1 MLGIG
6 DYANTSRLM
15 NDNIRQFKGLAS
27 EVASENIQIAQQ
39 ATANARK
46 VADLDDLR
54 DAAQEFG
61 IKTTKELAT
70 KGIKALYKTQLPFT
84 DGATLQ
90 QFDRQAGAG
99 LQDFI
104 SQNQGGKATFQEVQ
118 PTSDPISN
126 LNYTA
131 TPGQPVAS
139 GSLKSP
145 DGEATTSG
153 DAIEMTEMKPTET
166 GSVAET
172 GIETG
177 GDAEEFV
184 KSSADLASET
194 VDAVTEGVTQTIGAG
209 LDATG
214 ILAPLGAIVG
224 LGADIFALFE
234 GAKTTADFVGR
245 EVLKTKPEPTS
256 QGVQIQTPTQPLTIA
271 QKGYGVTPSLDTFDV
286 QHNTVSSRW

>member
-15 NDNIRQFKGLAS
+15 NDDIRQFKGLAS
-27 EVASENIQIAQQ
+27 KVAQENIQIAQE

-54 DAAQEFG
+54 NASQEFA
-61 IKTTKELAT
+61 IKTTKELAS
-70 KGIKALYKTQLPFT
+70 KGLTTLYKTQLPFT
-84 DGATLQ
+84 EGATLQ

-104 SQNQGGKATFQEVQ
+104 MQNQGGKATFQEAE
-118 PTSDPISN
+118 PTGSDPISD
-126 LNYTA
+126 LNYRA
-131 TPGQPVAS
+131 TPGQPEVS
-139 GSLKSP
+139 GSLESP
-145 DGEATTSG
+145 DGPSKVGES
-153 DAIEMTEMKPTET
+153 IEMTEMKPTET
-166 GSVAET
+166 GGVVEQ

-177 GDAEEFV
+177 GEEALTDV
-184 KSSADLASET
+184 SALT
-194 VDAVTEGVTQTIGAG
+194 TDAVVETTAQTVGAG

-245 EVLKTKPEPTS
+245 EVTKTKPEPTS
-256 QGVQIQTPTQPLTIA
+256 QGVQIQMPTQPLTIA

-286 QHNTVSSRW
+286 QHNTMSSRW

>member
-15 NDNIRQFKGLAS
+15 NDNVRQFKGLQS
-27 EVASENIQIAQQ
+27 QVAQENIQIAQQ

-54 DAAQEFG
+54 NGAQEFA
-61 IKTTKELAT
+61 IKSTKELAS
-70 KGIKALYKTQLPFT
+70 KGLKSLYKTSLPFT

-90 QFDRQAGAG
+90 SIDRQAGAG
-99 LQDFI
+99 LQDFML
-104 SQNQGGKATFQEVQ
+104 QDQGGKATIQEPQ
-118 PTSDPISN
+118 TTSDSISN
-126 LNYTA
+126 LNYSE
-131 TPGQPVAS
+131 TPGQPVTS
-139 GSLKSP
+139 GSLRNP
-145 DGEATTSG
+145 DGEPMTSG
-153 DAIEMTEMKPTET
+153 EAVEMTEMKPNAT
-166 GSVAET
+166 GGAVEE

-177 GDAEEFV
+177 GTEAVEG
-184 KSSADLASET
+184 ATALT
-194 VDAVTEGVTQTIGAG
+194 TDAVVETTAQSVGLG

-256 QGVQIQTPTQPLTIA
+256 QGVQIPMPTQPLSIA

>member
-27 EVASENIQIAQQ
+27 QVAQENIQIAQQ

-54 DAAQEFG
+54 NAAQEFG
-61 IKTTKELAT
+61 IKTTKELAS
-70 KGIKALYKTQLPFT
+70 KGIKTLYKTQLPFT
-84 DGATLQ
+84 EGATLQ
-90 QFDRQAGAG
+90 EFDRQAGQG

-104 SQNQGGKATFQEVQ
+104 MQNQGGKATFQEVQ
-118 PTSDPISN
+118 PTSDPISDI
-126 LNYTA
+126 NYKA
-131 TPGQPVAS
+131 TPGQPEVS
-139 GSLKSP
+139 GRLESP
-145 DGEATTSG
+145 DGPSKVGEN
-153 DAIEMTEMKPTET
+153 IEMTEMKPTET
-166 GSVAET
+166 GEAVES

-177 GDAEEFV
+177 GEAVAETTG
-184 KSSADLASET
+184 ADVAGELTAQ
-194 VDAVTEGVTQTIGAG
+194 VVGGG

-214 ILAPLGAIVG
+214 ILAPLGALVG

-286 QHNTVSSRW
+286 QHNTMSSRW

>member
-15 NDNIRQFKGLAS
+15 NDNVRQFKGLAS
-27 EVASENIQIAQQ
+27 QVAQENIQIAQQ

-54 DAAQEFG
+54 NGAQEFA
-61 IKTTKELAT
+61 IKSTKELAS
-70 KGIKALYKTQLPFT
+70 KGLKSLYKTSLPFT
-84 DGATLQ
+84 DGTTLQ
-90 QFDRQAGAG
+90 SIDRQAGAG
-99 LQDFI
+99 LQDFML
-104 SQNQGGKATFQEVQ
+104 QDQGGKATIQEPQ
-118 PTSDPISN
+118 TTSDSISN
-126 LNYTA
+126 LNYSE
-131 TPGQPVAS
+131 TPGQPVTS
-139 GSLKSP
+139 GSLKNP
-145 DGEATTSG
+145 DGEPMTSG
-153 DAIEMTEMKPTET
+153 EAVEMTEMKPNAT
-166 GSVAET
+166 GGAVEE

-177 GDAEEFV
+177 GTEAVEG
-184 KSSADLASET
+184 ATALT
-194 VDAVTEGVTQTIGAG
+194 TDAVVETTAQSVGLG

-256 QGVQIQTPTQPLTIA
+256 QGVQIPTPTQPLTIA

>member
-15 NDNIRQFKGLAS
+15 NDNVRQFKGLQS
-27 EVASENIQIAQQ
+27 QVAQENIQIAQQ

-54 DAAQEFG
+54 NGAQEFA
-61 IKTTKELAT
+61 IKSTKELAS
-70 KGIKALYKTQLPFT
+70 KGLKSLYKTSLPFT

-90 QFDRQAGAG
+90 SIDRQAGAG
-99 LQDFI
+99 LQDFML
-104 SQNQGGKATFQEVQ
+104 QDQGGKATIQEPQ
-118 PTSDPISN
+118 TTSDSISN
-126 LNYTA
+126 LNYSE
-131 TPGQPVAS
+131 TPGQPVTS
-139 GSLKSP
+139 GSLRNP
-145 DGEATTSG
+145 DGEPMTSG
-153 DAIEMTEMKPTET
+153 EAVEMTEMKPNAT
-166 GSVAET
+166 GGAVEE

-177 GDAEEFV
+177 GTEAVEG
-184 KSSADLASET
+184 ATALT
-194 VDAVTEGVTQTIGAG
+194 TDAVVETTAQSVGLG

-256 QGVQIQTPTQPLTIA
+256 QGVQIPMPTQPLSIA

-286 QHNTVSSRW
+286 QHNTMSSRW

>member
-27 EVASENIQIAQQ
+27 QVAAENIQIAQQ

-54 DAAQEFG
+54 NAAQEFG
-61 IKTTKELAT
+61 IKTTKELAS
-70 KGIKALYKTQLPFT
+70 KGIKTLYKTQLPFT
-84 DGATLQ
+84 EGATIQ
-90 QFDRQAGAG
+90 QFDTQAGQG

-104 SQNQGGKATFQEVQ
+104 MQNQGGKATFQEVQ
-118 PTSDPISN
+118 PTSDPISD
-126 LNYTA
+126 LNYTP
-131 TPGQPVAS
+131 TPGQPVVS
-139 GSLKSP
+139 GSLKDP
-145 DGEATTSG
+145 DGEAVTSG
-153 DAIEMTEMKPTET
+153 EAVEMTEMKPTET
-166 GSVAET
+166 GEVAES

-177 GDAEEFV
+177 GEAEEFV
-184 KSSADLASET
+184 QSVGDAASAT
-194 VDAVTEGVTQTIGAG
+194 VDAVTEGAAQAVGAG

-214 ILAPLGAIVG
+214 ILAPLGALVG

-286 QHNTVSSRW
+286 QHNTMSSRW